1 MFEKLKQYKDLRS
14 QAKTLQ
20 NKLSTETI
28 HAKAL
33 SGKLQI
39 VMDGNQ
45 KVLSVEVSPELLNE
59 TMKKKMEDGIKD
71 LFDNA
76 HNELQKVM
84 MKKMRSGDLKMPD
97 MNGLGI

>member
-14 QAKTLQ
+14 QAKQMQ
-20 NKLSTETI
+20 NKLSQEVV
-28 HAKAL
+28 HAQAL

-39 VMDGNQ
+39 TMDGNQ
-45 KVLSVEVSPELLNE
+45 KVLGVNVDEELLSID
-59 TMKKKMEDGIKD
+59 KKKRLEDGIKD

-84 MKKMRSGDLKMPD
+84 MAKMKKGDIKMPD
-97 MNGLGI
+97 MSGLGM